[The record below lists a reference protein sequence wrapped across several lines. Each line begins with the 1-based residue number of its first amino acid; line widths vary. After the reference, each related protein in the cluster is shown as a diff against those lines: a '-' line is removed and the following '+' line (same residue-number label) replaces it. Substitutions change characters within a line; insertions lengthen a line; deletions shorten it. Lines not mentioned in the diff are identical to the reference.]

1 MRTKARH
8 TESITSVNDIDRWFE
23 HTARRRRQP
32 VSLYSCLMTGRL
44 TTYFAYRLRYPL
56 LITVV
61 RFAVH
66 VAEFYILL
74 SSLGGV
80 AAFTVMVLRA
90 GGMVV
95 SGGWWGLL
103 EVMRERLRRFARAGK
118 PESSERE
125 IGSWLLLGG
134 ALAVSVTVAAAI
146 LLLVFNVS
154 GNDPIARIYTF
165 LIVAELAI
173 DFPVRVLHAGIY
185 ATRRV
190 YKPIWS
196 MFIPIGVQL
205 VLLISGFFFYPA
217 LAIIAS
223 IVVSNAIGVWITV
236 HYCIRMYQL
245 IGLRPKL
252 NRHQLWR
259 QLPRIPLALGLE
271 TTMSGLILRLD
282 AIIVLAL
289 VGMYGTN
296 TRAFD
301 LTAAMTS
308 WRQIDAF
315 QFFYLILPLFRG
327 TYESAGI
334 FYFDLVRMRNTP
346 ALRELKILFFR
357 RLLWITPLIAMF
369 YWLLSALLGHFVLRD
384 VPFSFLLALIPM
396 FMVRTAIG
404 IYQMRLFAEGQFGIH
419 IATLLLLAGLMWLV
433 WINPNPAGDLIQITA
448 AMIVQLIVLM
458 DVQHLRDRRV
468 PPLPTLVPLRE
479 LARMVDESTGAHAGA
494 LSLPDLTT
502 SKQRRQMVA
511 LMHDTFTGRGH
522 FAFQSPSTI
531 VYYEHEA
538 PGPMS
543 TALALQIATG
553 CAARVARGGMI
564 RSSGEA
570 PETPEEF
577 IGRFRSMF
585 VEGVVFDVATLDGAK
600 ELRGLDPAL
609 LATALP
615 AAAASLTD
623 GTAVVALHGHWLTP
637 VYRGGLLCQV
647 LVLPATTEA
656 AELKIW
662 TRIAKAWNRA

>member
-1 MRTKARH
+1 MKARH
-8 TESITSVNDIDRWFE
+8 TESIASVNDIDRWFE
-23 HTARRRRQP
+23 HAARHRRQP
-32 VSLYSCLMTGRL
+32 VSLYSCLLTGRL

-66 VAEFYILL
+66 IAEFFILL

-90 GGMVV
+90 GSMVV

-125 IGSWLLLGG
+125 IGSWLLLGS
-134 ALAVSVTVAAAI
+134 ALAVVVTIAAAI
-146 LLLVFNVS
+146 LLLIFNVS
-154 GNDPIARIYTF
+154 GNDPIARVYTF

-173 DFPVRVLHAGIY
+173 DFPVRVLHAGVY

-196 MFIPIGVQL
+196 MFVPIVAQL
-205 VLLISGFFFYPA
+205 ALLLSGFFLYPG

-223 IVVSNAIGVWITV
+223 IIVSNAIGVWITV
-236 HYCIRMYQL
+236 HYCIQMYHL
-245 IGLRPKL
+245 TGLRPKID
-252 NRHQLWR
+252 RHHLR
-259 QLPRIPLALGLE
+259 GQLPHIPVAPGIEATL
-271 TTMSGLILRLD
+271 SGLILRLD

-289 VGMYGTN
+289 VGLYGTN

-301 LTAAMTS
+301 LTAGMTA
-308 WRQIDAF
+308 WRHIDAF

-346 ALRELKILFFR
+346 ALRELKVLFFH
-357 RLLWITPLIAMF
+357 RLLWMTPLIALF
-369 YWLLSALLGHFVLRD
+369 YWLLTAALGHFVLHD

-396 FMVRTAIG
+396 FVARTAIG
-404 IYQMRLFAEGQFGIH
+404 IYQMRLFAEGNYGIH
-419 IATLLLLAGLMWLV
+419 IATLVLLAGLMWLV

-458 DVQHLRDRRV
+458 DVQHLRDRRE
-468 PPLPTLVPLRE
+468 PSLPTLVPLRD
-479 LARMVDESTGAHAGA
+479 LAGLVDSSAGNSSGA
-494 LSLPDLTT
+494 LSISDLTT
-502 SKQRRQMVA
+502 SKQRRQMVQ
-511 LMHDTFTGRGH
+511 LMHETFTGRGH
-522 FAFQSPSTI
+522 FAFQSPTTI
-531 VYYEHEA
+531 VYHEKT
-538 PGPMS
+538 PNPSVS
-543 TALALQIATG
+543 TALELQTATG
-553 CAARVARGGMI
+553 GAAQVVRTGLFRP
-564 RSSGEA
+564 SGDA

-577 IGRFRSMF
+577 VNTFRSMF
-585 VEGVVFDVATLDGAK
+585 SDGVVFDLATLDGAR
-600 ELRGLDPAL
+600 ELRGSDPAF

-615 AAAASLTD
+615 TAAASLTE
-623 GTAVVALHGHWLTP
+623 GTAVVGINGRWLTP
-637 VYRGGLLCQV
+637 VYRGGTLCQL
-647 LVLPATTEA
+647 LVLPATTEPS
-656 AELKIW
+656 ELRTW
-662 TRIAKAWNRA
+662 MRIAKAWNRA

>member
-1 MRTKARH
+1 V
-8 TESITSVNDIDRWFE
+8 IVNDIDRWFE
-23 HTARRRRQP
+23 RTARRRRKP
-32 VSLYSCLMTGRL
+32 VSLYTCLLTGRL
-44 TTYFAYRLRYPL
+44 THYFAYRLRYPF

-66 VAEFYILL
+66 VAEFFILL

-103 EVMRERLRRFARAGK
+103 EVMRERLRRFARAGQ
-118 PESSERE
+118 PESSDRE

-134 ALAVSVTVAAAI
+134 ALAVVVTVAAAV

-154 GNDPIARIYTF
+154 GNDPLARVYTF

-173 DFPVRVLHAGIY
+173 DFPVRVLHAGVY

-196 MFIPIGVQL
+196 MFIPIVAQL
-205 VLLISGFFFYPA
+205 ALLVSGFFFYPG

-236 HYCIRMYQL
+236 HYCIRMYKL

-252 NRHQLWR
+252 DRHHLWR
-259 QLPRIPLALGLE
+259 QLPRIPLALGLQ
-271 TTMSGLILRLD
+271 TAMSGFILRLD
-282 AIIVLAL
+282 AVIVLAL
-289 VGMYGTN
+289 VGLYGTN

-301 LTAAMTS
+301 LTAGMTS
-308 WRQIDAF
+308 WRHIDAF

-346 ALRELKILFFR
+346 ALRELKHLFFR
-357 RLLWITPLIAMF
+357 RLLWMTPVIAMF
-369 YWLLSALLGHFVLRD
+369 YWLLTAALGHFVLHD

-396 FMVRTAIG
+396 FVARTAIG

-419 IATLLLLAGLMWLV
+419 IATLLLLAALMWLV

-448 AMIVQLIVLM
+448 AMVIQLIVLM
-458 DVQHLRDRRV
+458 DIQHLRDRRE

-479 LARMVDESTGAHAGA
+479 LAGMADESADAHTGA
-494 LSLPDLTT
+494 LSMPDLTT
-502 SKQRRQMVA
+502 SKQRRQIVA
-511 LMHDTFTGRGH
+511 LMHETLTGRGH

-531 VYYEHEA
+531 VYCEA
-538 PGPMS
+538 DATGTAS
-543 TALALQIATG
+543 TALALQTATG
-553 CAARVARGGMI
+553 CAAHVRRAGVL
-564 RSSGEA
+564 RSPGDA
-570 PETPEEF
+570 PDTAAEF
-577 IGRFRSMF
+577 IAAFRSMF
-585 VEGVVFDVATLDGAK
+585 PDGVVFDVATLDGAK
-600 ELRGLDPAL
+600 ELRGLTPAV

-615 AAAASLTD
+615 AAAATLTD
-623 GTAVVALHGHWLTP
+623 GTGVVMLHGHRLTP
-637 VYRGGLLCQV
+637 VYRGATLCQV

-656 AELKIW
+656 AELKSW
-662 TRIAKAWNRA
+662 MRIVKAWNRA